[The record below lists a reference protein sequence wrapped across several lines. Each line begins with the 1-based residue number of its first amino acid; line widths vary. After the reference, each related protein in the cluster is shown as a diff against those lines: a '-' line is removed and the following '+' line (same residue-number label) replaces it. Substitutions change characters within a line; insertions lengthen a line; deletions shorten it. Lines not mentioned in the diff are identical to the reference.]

1 MTSSRQAD
9 ELDRLQ
15 DAGSAGAEL
24 YLRLAGRQGHRRAGG
39 RRGARSVGVKVKWW
53 EALVDGVAPGQ
64 LGSESN
70 GGAPWW
76 TAWRQVSWGHG
87 QMVGAL
93 VDGVAPGQ
101 SRSRSNSGSSLWPSQ
116 ITKLWKAE
124 VVGLALTMLHLQLCQ
139 YLRTVGCIKMD
150 RRGTLSCIYFDREV
164 VHPFIY
170 FMFWLLAELFA
181 YDSHY

>member
-1 MTSSRQAD
+1 MV
-9 ELDRLQ
+9 
-15 DAGSAGAEL
+15 GG
-24 YLRLAGRQGHRRAGG
+24 AGG
-39 RRGARSVGVKVKWW
+39 RRGARSFGVKVKWW
-53 EALVDGVAPGQ
+53 AR
-64 LGSESN
+64 
-70 GGAPWW
+70 WW

-101 SRSRSNSGSSLWPSQ
+101 LGSRSNGGRAGGRRGARSVGVRVKWWGALVDGVAPGQLGSRSNSGSSLWPSQ

-124 VVGLALTMLHLQLCQ
+124 VVGLALTMLQLQLCQ